1 MFDIKAIRANPAE
14 FDANWARRGLSPQT
28 PDILAM
34 DEERRQIQ
42 TRLQIIQQRR
52 NEASKEIGAI
62 KAKGGDASTLMA
74 EVAAMKQ
81 DIEGMEAREAELAA
95 ELTLRLSSLPNMIA
109 DDVPD
114 GVDETQNVVVKS
126 WGAPAQ
132 KNDAP
137 DHVTIGE
144 GLGGMSFDIAAR
156 MSGARFVWLQG
167 DLARLERALAQFM
180 LDTQTEKNGYTEI
193 SPPLMVKAN
202 ALYGTG
208 QLPKFEEDLFKTTT
222 DHYLIPTAEVP
233 MTNAVAEQI
242 VPLAQLPLRLTA
254 FSPCFRSE
262 AGSAGRDTRGMI
274 RQHQFYKVEL
284 VSITLPED
292 SDAEHERMT
301 RCAEGVLEAL
311 ELPYRRMLLCAGDM
325 GFGSRRTY
333 DLEVWLPSQNM
344 YREISSCSTCGDFQ
358 ARRMKARFRR
368 DVGGETEFLHTLN
381 GSGLAV
387 GRTLVALLENHYN
400 AVDGSVAIPA
410 ALRPYMGGKDKLT
423 AVAKA

>member
-284 VSITLPED
+284 VSITLPEE